1 MRKDSARV
9 WAIVGAIAVPLA
21 ALLGLEYLGR
31 MPASPEIS
39 TPPAATA
46 MANPR
51 SPLPEPAL
59 LAPPPAP
66 ATPRYAPGTYRCMSQ
81 GHAVYT
87 DKPERDCAASA
98 EVRPVN
104 AAPAAAGIAP
114 AKPYQQQLAELEQA
128 QAAEAARTAVA
139 APSPPPA
146 SQPPRAERCQALWA
160 DIQRLDSLLRLPHSA
175 AMGDHWTT
183 ERRRLSD
190 LRYAEH
196 C

>member
-31 MPASPEIS
+31 MPASPEVS
-39 TPPAATA
+39 LPPPATA
-46 MANPR
+46 MANPH
-51 SPLPEPAL
+51 SALPEPAL

-66 ATPRYAPGTYRCMSQ
+66 AAPRYAPGTYRCMSQ
-81 GHAVYT
+81 GRAVYT
-87 DKPERDCAASA
+87 DKPERDCATSA

-128 QAAEAARTAVA
+128 QAAEATRTAVT
-139 APSPPPA
+139 APSPAP
-146 SQPPRAERCQALWA
+146 QPSRAARCQALWA
-160 DIQRLDSLLRLPHSA
+160 DIQRLDSLLHQPHSA
-175 AMGDHWTT
+175 AMGDHWAA